1 MSRVSRGFERFIAI
15 FATNSLVARL
25 PPLPI
30 EVTRHR
36 QGSVVCGAGA
46 FALLLIL
53 LTLLGTA
60 VGLAMPIEARKLNV
74 VIFNVDAV
82 ARAVALL
89 DQPVT
94 AYITRDFYRGRRLR
108 DGVGVGGDIHAHAAC
123 GHAIFIPPIGQSSA
137 TIAAIDT
144 PIYAEVVFV
153 WVRAR
158 GHAHAVFDFPAPTVR
173 PAVMLAHP
181 VQILAPVQGVL
192 TKLTIQYVKGG

>member
-1 MSRVSRGFERFIAI
+1 MSRVSRVSRGFERIIAI

-53 LTLLGTA
+53 LTLLGAA

-94 AYITRDFYRGRRLR
+94 AYITRDFYRGRWLR
-108 DGVGVGGDIHAHAAC
+108 DGVSEDIHAHAAC

-137 TIAAIDT
+137 TIAAIDA

-181 VQILAPVQGVL
+181 VQILAPVQGVFYRL
-192 TKLTIQYVKGG
+192 TKQ